1 MARRRFNDPR
11 FAMQATFSLSFC
23 HPPWSTKPTP
33 RSQHARKAFK
43 AGKDSDDAVVDDR
56 RTSTNLALISCIETT
71 PVKSS
76 SQLSKTRQP
85 PLSKTSFTWR
95 TARPQRG
102 VNGIDG
108 GGGASLCDD
117 AVCPMGASALFGG
130 RGCGAFVW
138 LMAGGAVAASG
149 RRRVGFAPRAR
160 PFWAGVARRPL
171 PAARTLQRGV
181 AAALRAVRC
190 GVGGRWRT
198 RRPGGRLV
206 ILCTAR
212 GMRSGGH
219 FGVFGGLQ
227 ARDRHLKDGPWRF
240 RALI

>member
-1 MARRRFNDPR
+1 MAR
-11 FAMQATFSLSFC
+11 
-23 HPPWSTKPTP
+23 
-33 RSQHARKAFK
+33 
-43 AGKDSDDAVVDDR
+43 
-56 RTSTNLALISCIETT
+56 ISSSETT

-76 SQLSKTRQP
+76 SQDSKTRQP

-108 GGGASLCDD
+108 GGGASLCDE

-130 RGCGAFVW
+130 RGCGAFVR
-138 LMAGGAVAASG
+138 LIAGGAGAASG
-149 RRRVGFAPRAR
+149 WRCVGFAPRAR
-160 PFWAGVARRPL
+160 LFLALLAGGPSSRPARYS
-171 PAARTLQRGV
+171 AAY
-181 AAALRAVRC
+181 ASLRAVRC
-190 GVGGRWRT
+190 GVAGRWRT